1 MRFSICSC
9 LLVLVLSNISDTSS
23 ILTGGRKMDFCIIVG
38 CDRKVLGLIDSVFS
52 NMKHS
57 HHFNIG

>member
-23 ILTGGRKMDFCIIVG
+23 VLTGGRKMDFCIIVR
-38 CDRKVLGLIDSVFS
+38 CDRKGLGLIESVF
-52 NMKHS
+52 
-57 HHFNIG
+57 